1 MNPNTDTILS
11 RILKNWVSQHQPPTY
26 GRARLLAI
34 VAITPRKKYNFS
46 ALIPRTE
53 FNDCPIRGSNT
64 NEWAP
69 AMFTWFF
76 EKSFTTCMQARV

>member
-1 MNPNTDTILS
+1 MNTNIDTALS
-11 RILKNWVSQHQPPTY
+11 RVLKNWVARYQPPAY
-26 GRARLLAI
+26 GRARLLLQA
-34 VAITPRKKYNFS
+34 AYTPHKRHNFS

-53 FNDCPIRGSNT
+53 FNDYPIPGSNA

-76 EKSFTTCMQARV
+76 EQSFQTGIQARV